1 MKKTKN
7 LKESAEDI
15 KILNIG
21 EKQYVYDSLTDAAKG
36 LVNDLNIIND
46 ELKRQKTL
54 VGITEIARG
63 TVIKSLETELTNI
76 EEFKPA
82 LEETETAEV

>member
-7 LKESAEDI
+7 VKESAEDI

-36 LVNDLNIIND
+36 LVNDLNIINE

>member
-21 EKQYVYDSLTDAAKG
+21 EKQYVYDSLTDVAKG

>member
-36 LVNDLNIIND
+36 LVNDLNIINE